1 MHTWISHLQGDVDCN
16 MTIGEI
22 YQNYQ
27 PLIDAYFSLLT
38 MYIYLGEFQAMTEIL
53 LVLML
58 WLICYRNR
66 HLSKVQNMQRSTCDE
81 LMPTAYVTMPSVA
94 FSFTNT
100 LATAV
105 V

>member
-1 MHTWISHLQGDVDCN
+1 
-16 MTIGEI
+16 
-22 YQNYQ
+22 
-27 PLIDAYFSLLT
+27 

-58 WLICYRNR
+58 WPICYRNR
-66 HLSKVQNMQRSTCDE
+66 HLSKVQNVQRSTCDE
-81 LMPTAYVTMPSVA
+81 LMPTAYVMMPSVA